1 MEPGESQRKGE
12 AMLLAKF
19 DLDSTLVNTDELIEL
34 ALAENGF
41 MLDPEKRTAW
51 NYEFIEGYEPPPD
64 FQWDVF
70 FYRLLTE
77 RLDELRPIDE
87 WVYDFLRRVSRG
99 GHPIHVITA
108 RSEGILMHHACMSTL
123 DRCFPDIEFYVTIV
137 KSGSDKV
144 RYLEN
149 ADIMFED
156 RRKTARQLSKAGNI
170 VLVPRKEYNAMDE
183 SDASVRDIRDITLES
198 CRYGDII
205 MYDNFSQV
213 LMSGLQH
220 LIAPF

>member
-1 MEPGESQRKGE
+1 
-12 AMLLAKF
+12 MLLAKF

-41 MLDPEKRTAW
+41 MLNPGKRDAW
-51 NYEFIEGYEPPPD
+51 NYEFIEGYGPPPD
-64 FQWDVF
+64 FQWDIF

-87 WVYDFLRRVSRG
+87 WVYDFLKSISECG
-99 GHPIHVITA
+99 SPIHVITA

-123 DRCFPDIEFYVTIV
+123 DRCFPDVEFYVTIV
-137 KSGSDKV
+137 KSGSDKH
-144 RYLEN
+144 RYMGN

-156 RRKTARQLSKAGNI
+156 RRSTARQMAEAGNI
-170 VLVPRKEYNAMDE
+170 VMVPRKEYNRMYDVNVKNIE
-183 SDASVRDIRDITLES
+183 DITIDELVH
-198 CRYGDII
+198 GDIV
-205 MYDNFSQV
+205 MYDDFSQV
-213 LMSGLQH
+213 INSGIKH